1 MQFLSFFVVLKVP
14 RITTAFYTCVYA
26 SNIWI
31 YKESFMGILEVFL
44 IGVGLSMDAFAVS
57 ICRGL
62 KMQKLSVSQT
72 VLIAVFFGG
81 FQALMP
87 LVGWFLGTQFESYI
101 TAVDHWI
108 AFVLLA
114 VIGGKMIYDS
124 FKGEDDDKSEKSVLN
139 IKELLVMA
147 VATSIDA
154 LAVGITFAFLSVNIW
169 SSIAI
174 IGVTTFVLS
183 AIGVLI
189 GHKFGAKYKN
199 KAEIAG
205 GVILI
210 LIGLKILLEH
220 LGVINF

>member
-1 MQFLSFFVVLKVP
+1 
-14 RITTAFYTCVYA
+14 
-26 SNIWI
+26 
-31 YKESFMGILEVFL
+31 MGILEVFL

-57 ICRGL
+57 VCRGL
-62 KMQKLSVSQT
+62 KMQKLSISQT

-114 VIGGKMIYDS
+114 IIGGKMIYDS
-124 FKGEDDDKSEKSVLN
+124 FKGEDDDKNEKSVLN

-169 SSIAI
+169 SSISI

-183 AIGVLI
+183 AIGVFI
-189 GHKFGAKYKN
+189 GHKFGAKYKS
-199 KAEIAG
+199 KAELAG

-220 LGVINF
+220 LGVIDF